1 MPPLIFYY
9 YSLPSVV
16 FNSESLSEH
25 FHPGG
30 LDIEIRAGNE
40 AVAFVR
46 ADPIDHTGSVDT
58 QELTIGFVQSHPV
71 FARQHPYVFEMTL
84 SNELQVSLELIARRR
99 FGR

>member
-40 AVAFVR
+40 AFAFVS
-46 ADPIDHTGSVDT
+46 AHPIDHAGSVDA
-58 QELTIGFVQSHPV
+58 QEITIEFVQRHPV
-71 FARQHPYVFEMTL
+71 FAREHPYVFEMTL
-84 SNELQVSLELIARRR
+84 SNELHVSLELVARRWFWR
-99 FGR
+99 